1 MEEFAKL
8 RQGILNQQAR
18 LTAALA
24 RVAELEKEN
33 AALKAP
39 VAEKENAALKAPVA
53 ARTRSKT
60 SM

>member
-39 VAEKENAALKAPVA
+39 VA

-60 SM
+60 PMQK